1 MKLEEEIRQTQFNS
15 EYHKLMVNLIF
26 THNWFSHRLKSFL
39 KPYSITPQQYNVLRI
54 LRGQHPEPIS
64 TSTIRTRMLDK
75 MSDASRI
82 VDRLTLKGF
91 VEKQTCTSD
100 KRLVDVIIT
109 EKGLSVLSK
118 IDVHSDL
125 LEIPSTNLSEEE
137 AKQMNDLF
145 DKMRS

>member
-1 MKLEEEIRQTQFNS
+1 MKLEEEISQTQFNS

-54 LRGQHPEPIS
+54 LRGQHPKPIS
-64 TSTIRTRMLDK
+64 TCTIRTRMLDR

-91 VEKQTCTSD
+91 VQKQTCASD
-100 KRLVDVIIT
+100 KRLVDVMIT
-109 EKGLSVLSK
+109 EKGLNTLSK
-118 IDVHSDL
+118 IDEHTAL
-125 LEIPSTNLSEEE
+125 LEVPSNHLSEEE
-137 AKQMNDLF
+137 AKQMNDFF
-145 DKMRS
+145 DKMRG